1 MAEVYTKTE
10 IDSQIE
16 TQIES
21 LNTKIDV
28 KLNNIDEKI
37 NTFDTQYK
45 SLTKDLQ
52 LLRHHL
58 EMYFVK
64 KED

>member
-1 MAEVYTKTE
+1 MSEVYTKTE

-16 TQIES
+16 N
-21 LNTKIDV
+21 LNS
-28 KLNNIDEKI
+28 KLDEKLKTIDEKI
-37 NTFDTQYK
+37 ITFDTQFK

-52 LLRHHL
+52 LLKHHL

>member
-1 MAEVYTKTE
+1 MSEVYTKTE

-16 TQIES
+16 N
-21 LNTKIDV
+21 LNTKLDE
-28 KLNNIDEKI
+28 KLKTIDEKI
-37 NTFDTQYK
+37 ITFETQFK

-52 LLRHHL
+52 LLKHHL

>member
-1 MAEVYTKTE
+1 MPELNTKTE

-16 TQIES
+16 S
-21 LNTKIDV
+21 LNTKLDQTL
-28 KLNNIDEKI
+28 KTIDEKI
-37 NTFDTQYK
+37 ITFDAQFK
-45 SLTKDLQ
+45 SLTKDFQ
-52 LLRHHL
+52 LLKHHL